1 MTSPSPE
8 RSAPWVEAD
17 RTNAGWSPGTF
28 VEMTVSPDAHMLT
41 VRDIMTTSVFTVEA
55 EASAEE
61 AAWGLTRRHI
71 GGAPVRDSQGNVVGV
86 LSKGDLVNPEPSQ
99 WIKGEATV
107 GDLMNPDVLTVYD
120 EDPALAAATSMAQR
134 NIHRVV
140 VLDEE
145 QKMIG
150 IVTSMDIVKAVAAGR
165 TFAVETNDEY
175 SSSAPEAVP
184 SR

>member
-1 MTSPSPE
+1 
-8 RSAPWVEAD
+8 
-17 RTNAGWSPGTF
+17 
-28 VEMTVSPDAHMLT
+28 MLT
-41 VRDIMTTSVFTVEA
+41 VRDIMTANVYTVEA
-55 EASAEE
+55 DASAEE

-71 GGAPVRDSQGNVVGV
+71 GGAPVRDSRGNLVGV

-107 GDLMNPDVLTVYD
+107 GDLMNPDVFAVYA
-120 EDPALAAATSMAQR
+120 EDPALAAAAGMVQR
-134 NIHRVV
+134 NMHRVI

-150 IVTSMDIVKAVAAGR
+150 IVTSMDIVKAVAAGC
-165 TFAVETNDEY
+165 TFAVENDDEY
-175 SSSAPEAVP
+175 PQWRHTAP